1 MDKVA
6 FCTLRSLI
14 ISSPK
19 KESLLSCLS
28 KELQTKINEPNLEN
42 LELNGAF
49 SPACE
54 ELNRMHF
61 SWFMPHLRS
70 LTEKEAKL
78 FVSCLSTK
86 QIKELK
92 KALMLSQ
99 SFPEPTSLAKKY
111 LTQEL
116 FTLIAPE
123 SLIPL
128 CFLPKHPL
136 LSLLDLS
143 TSQLHTLID
152 LLAMH
157 DLAVEIRQIIST
169 QKLKL
174 IYSILTE
181 IQIMYLKT
189 LLDKREQVV
198 FKKMGLSAWNT
209 DLQILQGLLMQRGIN
224 RLAKAI
230 YPIHTSFTWY
240 ISHHLEMEKGM
251 LLHKLCTPTDS
262 SQAADLLKDQ
272 ILTLIKIL

>member
-14 ISSPK
+14 MSSSK
-19 KESLLSCLS
+19 KEGLLSYLS
-28 KELQTKINEPNLEN
+28 KELQAKIRKLNNEN

-49 SPACE
+49 SSAYE
-54 ELNRMHF
+54 ELNRIHF
-61 SWFMPHLRS
+61 SWFVPHLRS

-78 FVSCLSTK
+78 FISCLSTK

-92 KALMLSQ
+92 EALMLSL
-99 SFPEPTSLAKKY
+99 SSPKPTTLAKKY

-123 SLIPL
+123 SLVPL

-136 LSLLDLS
+136 LSLLDLNI
-143 TSQLHTLID
+143 SQLHTLID

-181 IQIMYLKT
+181 RQIIYLKT
-189 LLDKREQVV
+189 LLDKREQVI
-198 FKKMGLSAWNT
+198 FKKMGLSEWNT
-209 DLQILQGLLMQRGIN
+209 DLQILQSSLMQRGIN

-240 ISHHLEMEKGM
+240 ISRRLEMEKGL
-251 LLHKLCTPTDS
+251 LLHKLCTPTDP

-272 ILTLIKIL
+272 ILILIKTL